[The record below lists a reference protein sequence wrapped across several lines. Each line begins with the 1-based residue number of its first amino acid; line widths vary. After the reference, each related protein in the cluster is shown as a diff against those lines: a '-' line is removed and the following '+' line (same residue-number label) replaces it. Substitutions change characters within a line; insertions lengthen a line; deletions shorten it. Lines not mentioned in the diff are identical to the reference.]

1 MPSISGLVSNTILWK
16 EILMTVGELHAD
28 LLLRSGDMLKATLA
42 DFTDAE
48 LLQRPC
54 PAANHPNW
62 QIGHLI
68 VAETFFLNAIG
79 GQAHELP
86 AGFADRY
93 GKQTA
98 GIDDPNQF
106 AKKDELI
113 SLFDRARKA
122 TAEFARTV
130 KPEDLDKPGPERLRS
145 FAPTVGHTI
154 LTAALHSNM
163 HLGQLQVARR
173 KLGKSVLF

>member
-1 MPSISGLVSNTILWK
+1 
-16 EILMTVGELHAD
+16 MTTGELHAD
-28 LLLRSGDMLKATLA
+28 VLLQSGEMLKATIG

-48 LLQRPC
+48 LVQRPC

-79 GQAHELP
+79 GQAPELP

-93 GKQTA
+93 NKPSA
-98 GIDDPNQF
+98 AIDDASHF

-113 SLFDRARKA
+113 SLFDRVRKA
-122 TAEFARTV
+122 MAEFARTV
-130 KPEDLDKPGPERLRS
+130 KPEDLAKPGPERIRS
-145 FAPTVGHTI
+145 FCPTVGHTI

-163 HLGQLQVARR
+163 HVGQLQVARR
-173 KLGKSVLF
+173 KLGKPILF